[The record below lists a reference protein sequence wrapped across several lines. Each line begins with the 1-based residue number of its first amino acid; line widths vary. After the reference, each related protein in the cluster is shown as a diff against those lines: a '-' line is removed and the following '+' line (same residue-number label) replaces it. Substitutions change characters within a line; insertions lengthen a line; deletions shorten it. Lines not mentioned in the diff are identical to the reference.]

1 MPSLIKDRLQQNQ
14 TVSVMSIST
23 MATPKLVEAASYLSH
38 VQGVWF
44 DQEHCA
50 LTHSQIEL
58 LAMAARSGGLD
69 CFTRVAP
76 TDYGAVMRPMEAG
89 CSGVMAAQVRTA
101 EEVSQIVSWAKFAP
115 QGGRGTFGANPES
128 KYGIIPVAEYIE
140 MANRD
145 RWLAIQIETLSAV
158 EQVDEIAAVEGV
170 DLLFIGP
177 NDLSVN
183 LGVPG
188 DMLNPKCVD
197 VLERV
202 GQAAQKAGIAW
213 GALCPTL
220 EHARQCRDL
229 GCQLF
234 SLLGDTGCFRRGI
247 TALEETFAEFF
258 E

>member
-1 MPSLIKDRLQQNQ
+1 MSSIIKERLQQNQ
-14 TVSVMSIST
+14 TVTVMSIST

-38 VQGVWF
+38 VHGVWF

-50 LTHSQIEL
+50 LTHPQIEL

-69 CFTRVAP
+69 CFARVPP
-76 TDYGAVMRPMEAG
+76 TDYGMIMRPMEAG

-101 EEVSQIVSWAKFAP
+101 EEVAKIASWSKFSP
-115 QGGRGTFGANPES
+115 RGGRGTFTANPES
-128 KYGIIPVAEYIE
+128 KYGTVPIAEYIE
-140 MANRD
+140 TANRD

-158 EQVDEIAAVEGV
+158 EQVDEIAAVDGV

-177 NDLSVN
+177 SDLSVN

-188 DMLNPKCVD
+188 DMLNPKCVA
-197 VLERV
+197 VLEQV
-202 GQAAQKAGIAW
+202 SQAAQKAGIAW

-234 SLLGDTGCFRRGI
+234 SLLGDTTCFRRGV